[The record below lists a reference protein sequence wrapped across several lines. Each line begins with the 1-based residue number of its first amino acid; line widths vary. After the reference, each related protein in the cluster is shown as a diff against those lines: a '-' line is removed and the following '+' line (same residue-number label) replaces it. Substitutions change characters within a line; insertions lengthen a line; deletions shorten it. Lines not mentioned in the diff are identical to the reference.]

1 LRKAR
6 SVSGDRRQCAG
17 PISVHSRESGNP
29 GAEKLDQ
36 RSRFRASARI
46 FELYANAACGWAERC
61 HSVPSPHVGEGQGY
75 NRHGIFCYR
84 RPTNAA
90 PSVLASWVFA
100 QEYLCARCFIATPL
114 PVPPPHGGREPCG
127 TRLRNSLLRSLRYVH
142 ALALPRGRT
151 ELTGDSN
158 SSHLAL
164 VSRRHTF
171 GLWHEVRSS
180 GLSLVRHPNLRPRI
194 SRHLWP
200 DRHACKH
207 CDASPPDRA
216 IALLS
221 MPRHCLRRAQR
232 ESAARGGWTWK

>member
-127 TRLRNSLLRSLRYVH
+127 THLRNSLLCNLRCVH
-142 ALALPRGRT
+142 ALARKWGPRAKRNDLSKTGSPLPRGRT
-151 ELTGDSN
+151 ENVARSVLPIQLSKSPVQCAN
-158 SSHLAL
+158 AAC
-164 VSRRHTF
+164 F
-171 GLWHEVRSS
+171 GLR
-180 GLSLVRHPNLRPRI
+180 LSLRTVLPTGSVRQGRVT
-194 SRHLWP
+194 
-200 DRHACKH
+200 ACQQQ
-207 CDASPPDRA
+207 P
-216 IALLS
+216 
-221 MPRHCLRRAQR
+221 MPR
-232 ESAARGGWTWK
+232 